1 MFVLYSFIFI
11 ISCAILYFSGNWL
24 IDGLKRIGRFLRWR
38 EFIIAFFVMAFASS
52 LPNLFVGISSAL
64 HKVPQ
69 LSFGEIVGGNLI
81 DLTLAVALAVLIGG
95 NAIPTKGKILERS
108 ALFTTFVAIL
118 PLLLIWDG
126 VLGRGDGLILLSVFV
141 FYILWLILNKERFK
155 ESSGNGEKQMP
166 SILKE
171 FKVFIKDLGFIVLS
185 VVFLLLAAEGIV
197 QSAKFF
203 AVALN
208 ISLPII
214 GILIVGLGN
223 TLPEIRFAIAS
234 AKDGKTEMI
243 LGNLMGAVIMP
254 ATLVLGIV
262 VLICPIIVPNFT
274 PFAVARVFLI
284 ISAIA
289 FYIFTRRHGKITKRE
304 AIILLLLYITFV
316 IVEIYFF

>member
-1 MFVLYSFIFI
+1 MFVLYSLVFIS
-11 ISCAILYFSGNWL
+11 SCAVLYFSGNWL

-69 LSFGEIVGGNLI
+69 LSFGDVVGGNLV
-81 DLTLAVALAVLIGG
+81 DLTLVVALAVLIGG
-95 NAIPTKGKILERS
+95 NVIPTKGKILERS

-126 VLGRGDGLILLSVFV
+126 LLGRGDGLILLSVFV
-141 FYILWLILNKERFK
+141 FYILWLVLNKERFR
-155 ESSGNGEKQMP
+155 EFSGNRKKQMP
-166 SILKE
+166 SILRE
-171 FKVFIKDLGFIVLS
+171 FKIFIKDLGLIILS
-185 VVFLLLAAEGIV
+185 VIFLLLAAEGIV

-203 AVALN
+203 AVTLN

-234 AKDGKTEMI
+234 AKVGKTEMI
-243 LGNLMGAVIMP
+243 LGNLMGAVIIP
-254 ATLVLGIV
+254 ATLVLGTV
-262 VLICPIIVPNFT
+262 ALICPIIVPNFT
-274 PFAVARVFLI
+274 PFAIARIFLI
-284 ISAIA
+284 ISAII
-289 FYIFTRRHGKITKRE
+289 FYIFTRSHRKITKKE
-304 AIILLLLYITFV
+304 AIILLLLYITFF
-316 IVEIYFF
+316 IIEILIK

>member
-1 MFVLYSFIFI
+1 MFLLYSLVFI
-11 ISCAILYFSGNWL
+11 ISCVALYFSGNWL
-24 IDGLKRIGRFLRWR
+24 INGLKRIGRFLRWR

-69 LSFGEIVGGNLI
+69 LSFGDVVGGNLV
-81 DLTLAVALAVLIGG
+81 DLTLVVALAVLIGG
-95 NAIPTKGKILERS
+95 NVIPTKGKILERS

-126 VLGRGDGLILLSVFV
+126 LLGRGDGLILLSVFV
-141 FYILWLILNKERFK
+141 FYVLWLVLNKERFK
-155 ESSGNGEKQMP
+155 EFSGNGKKQMP

-171 FKVFIKDLGFIVLS
+171 FKIFIKDLGLIILS
-185 VVFLLLAAEGIV
+185 VIFLLLAAEGIV

-223 TLPEIRFAIAS
+223 TFPEIGFAIAR
-234 AKDGKTEMI
+234 I
-243 LGNLMGAVIMP
+243 
-254 ATLVLGIV
+254 
-262 VLICPIIVPNFT
+262 
-274 PFAVARVFLI
+274 FLI
-284 ISAIA
+284 ISAII
-289 FYIFTRRHGKITKRE
+289 FYIFTRSHKKITKKE
-304 AIILLLLYITFV
+304 AIILFLLYITFV
-316 IVEIYFF
+316 IIEILIK